1 MFLNSLLFSSVSY
14 QKVPV
19 ILGWICKSIGMTL
32 AWTIASIQI
41 AFASSMRG
49 GLMMA
54 RAGYKALLKHNIR
67 LGGLIVDNHEN
78 TSIDEFA
85 SYIFAALGFLF
96 QFAVGFNVPF
106 PLNIFLWPFE
116 MAEWML
122 RVGVMR
128 ASKGY

>member
-1 MFLNSLLFSSVSY
+1 M
-14 QKVPV
+14 
-19 ILGWICKSIGMTL
+19 GWICKSIGMTL

-41 AFASSMRG
+41 AFASSMKG
-49 GLMMA
+49 GLMIS
-54 RAGYKALLKHNIR
+54 RAGYKGLLRHKIS
-67 LGGLIVDNHEN
+67 LGGLIVDNHED
-78 TSIDEFA
+78 TSVDEYA
-85 SYIFAALGFLF
+85 SYVFAALGFLF

-106 PLNIFLWPFE
+106 PLNLFLWPFE

>member
-1 MFLNSLLFSSVSY
+1 
-14 QKVPV
+14 
-19 ILGWICKSIGMTL
+19 MTL

-67 LGGLIVDNHEN
+67 LGGIIVDDHEKTN
-78 TSIDEFA
+78 VDEYA
-85 SYIFAALGFLF
+85 SYVFAALGFLF
-96 QFAVGFNVPF
+96 QVAVGFNVPF
-106 PLNIFLWPFE
+106 PLNLVLWPFD
-116 MAEWML
+116 MCEWLL

-128 ASKGY
+128 AVKG